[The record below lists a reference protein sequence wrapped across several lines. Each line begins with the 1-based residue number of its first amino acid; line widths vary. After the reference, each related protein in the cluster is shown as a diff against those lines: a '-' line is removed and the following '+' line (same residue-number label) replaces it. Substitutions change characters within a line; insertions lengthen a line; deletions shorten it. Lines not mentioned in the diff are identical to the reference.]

1 VLVTINLL
9 LKDQVLA
16 IWVAGQQQ
24 EHLMY
29 IMYAGNV
36 VNATAHPP

>member
-16 IWVAGQQQ
+16 IWVAGQRQ
-24 EHLMY
+24 EHPMY

-36 VNATAHPP
+36 VDATAHPP